1 MDYVSGS
8 SFAGGNMAI
17 IVQFDFKYQGP
28 WGKEKARNLQA
39 HAESITREPGFIWK
53 IWTENPKTEE
63 AGGIYLFADESSAR
77 AYLEKHKAR
86 LKQFG
91 AADVTARLYEI
102 NEDLTA
108 ITKGPIR

>member
-1 MDYVSGS
+1 
-8 SFAGGNMAI
+8 MAI

-28 WGKEKARNLQA
+28 WGKEKARNLRA
-39 HAESITREPGFIWK
+39 HAESITGEPGFIWK

-63 AGGIYLFADESSAR
+63 AGGIYLFADEASAR